1 MRLEG
6 VLKLCYQEHVNLII
20 RLKNVLKMS
29 WRRFQNLLKT
39 SWRRLEGV
47 LKMSWS
53 RFQNILKTSLR
64 CLEIVLKTSWKRLED
79 VLKTYDQDKYV
90 GLDEDVLKTSS
101 EDVWVRRKYS
111 SWSRRLEDVFIKT
124 NICWDTTPLLLND
137 ISSMLVSVSSK
148 HRGRKL
154 FYKQFFASILSI
166 YSLKKFSCKLILV
179 LFWLRCFEG
188 M

>member
-39 SWRRLEGV
+39 SWRCLEDV
-47 LKMSWS
+47 LKPFSKHLEDVFKMSWD
-53 RFQNILKTSLR
+53 
-64 CLEIVLKTSWKRLED
+64 RLED
-79 VLKTYDQDKYV
+79 VLKTSWRRLEDVWPRQICWSWWRR
-90 GLDEDVLKTSS
+90 LEDVLKTSS